1 MTSDIPHIPDDITI
15 PQFIFGTHPIR
26 PECPSS
32 APWLI
37 DDDSGISY
45 TGEEAKKRALTL
57 SSAFQKRFSLKPDDA
72 VVLVTDNHIDYPICI
87 WAVQQFLGVVAP
99 TNPAFTVS
107 ELTTHLGII
116 KPSLLIA
123 QSENILTVEKA
134 AHNVGIPL
142 DRIITIDK
150 NAKSYTTISQ
160 LLEEGQS
167 LPSPPEIKL
176 SPGEGKKRIAFLNAS
191 SGTTGPPKVI
201 QISHHSVIANVLLT
215 AVHNKIRLDYTTWD
229 EKRYR
234 VGDSCLAILPLYHI
248 YGLDLVLHF
257 NIFAGVSV
265 VVVPKFNFAKTLSSI
280 SRYRITH
287 LMIVPPQG
295 VLLCK
300 DPKAK
305 NSDLSSLRVILCAS
319 SALPRDLYDL
329 LCQTFPSAHIGQAY
343 GATEI
348 TGVGSMCPITDKQN
362 PYCGTLIPGVIGRVI
377 RPDGSEAS
385 PGSGEEGELLIKTL
399 SPASGYLGNDD
410 ATRETFLEDGW
421 IRSGDIVKIDAA
433 GNIDI
438 VDRVKEMIKV
448 KGYQVAPAELE
459 ATIIENPLV
468 DDVCVVG
475 MPDTYSGELPLAF
488 VVPSQLA
495 RSRESEGERVKK
507 EIMEHVAQN
516 KSKFKHLARV
526 EFIEAVPRTP
536 SGKLLRRDLRERAKK
551 LVGASAK
558 L

>member
-37 DDDSGISY
+37 DDDSDISY

-72 VVLVTDNHIDYPICI
+72 VVLLTDNHIDYPICI

-176 SPGEGKKRIAFLNAS
+176 SPGEGKERIAFLNAS

-215 AVHNKIRLDYTTWD
+215 AVHNKIHLDYTTWD

-348 TGVGSMCPITDKQN
+348 TGVGSMCPIADKQN

-385 PGSGEEGELLIKTL
+385 PG
-399 SPASGYLGNDD
+399 SGYLGNDD

-438 VDRVKEMIKV
+438 VDRVKV

-507 EIMEHVAQN
+507 EIMERVAQN

>member
-1 MTSDIPHIPDDITI
+1 
-15 PQFIFGTHPIR
+15 
-26 PECPSS
+26 
-32 APWLI
+32 L
-37 DDDSGISY
+37 
-45 TGEEAKKRALTL
+45 
-57 SSAFQKRFSLKPDDA
+57 
-72 VVLVTDNHIDYPICI
+72 
-87 WAVQQFLGVVAP
+87 
-99 TNPAFTVS
+99 
-107 ELTTHLGII
+107 
-116 KPSLLIA
+116 
-123 QSENILTVEKA
+123 
-134 AHNVGIPL
+134 NVFNSF
-142 DRIITIDK
+142 RK
-150 NAKSYTTISQ
+150 
-160 LLEEGQS
+160 
-167 LPSPPEIKL
+167 
-176 SPGEGKKRIAFLNAS
+176 
-191 SGTTGPPKVI
+191 
-201 QISHHSVIANVLLT
+201 
-215 AVHNKIRLDYTTWD
+215 
-229 EKRYR
+229 
-234 VGDSCLAILPLYHI
+234 
-248 YGLDLVLHF
+248 LHF
-257 NIFAGVSV
+257 NIFAGVTV

-305 NSDLSSLRVILCAS
+305 NSDLTSLRVILCAS

-377 RPDGSEAS
+377 RPDGSEAL

-438 VDRVKEMIKV
+438 VDRVKV

-459 ATIIENPLV
+459 ATIIENSLV

-495 RSRESEGERVKK
+495 RSREGEGEKVKK
-507 EIMEHVAQN
+507 DIMEHVAQN
-516 KSKFKHLARV
+516 KSRFKHLTRV
-526 EFIEAVPRTP
+526 EFIEVVPRTP

-551 LVGASAK
+551 LVAASAK